1 MTAYFSTLNIFD
13 FNETTPQ
20 AAVGENQQI
29 DFMLE
34 YRPNDP
40 SQPRPSIEF
49 SYNIGPMGSIYMSNS
64 EGEITDKPGNTFNV
78 TIYRETFI
86 KSEYSVIKK
95 KLIETDT
102 CDFPFEVTFSIQESG
117 INFSDYFIIQSGP
130 QETGE
135 DRGMYII
142 KRNNTEL
149 TKTVHVQTKA
159 KMVNSDLFPWI
170 TPKTMN

>member
-64 EGEITDKPGNTFNV
+64 EGEITDNPGNTFNV
-78 TIYRETFI
+78 TIYR
-86 KSEYSVIKK
+86 
-95 KLIETDT
+95 
-102 CDFPFEVTFSIQESG
+102 FEVTFSIQESG